1 MNENMEAFVLAAGLG
16 TRLRPWTLSHPKA
29 LVPVGGIPMLER
41 VILNL
46 RGEGF
51 SGVTVNIHHFGEQ
64 IVDFLDN
71 HDFGVKINVSDERDE
86 LLDTGGGLVR
96 ASRFFGESAVLVH
109 NADILSNAHLGQLME
124 RHRESGADVTL
135 LVSRRESSRK
145 LIFDQAMNLRGWH
158 NIKENRFRPERVQLK
173 PDDREYA
180 FSGIYVVGYKARE
193 EMRLIFGDTPF
204 PVMDYLLSE
213 KRSSTV
219 VGVVDPSL
227 HLIDIGKPETLR
239 QANLE
244 ITYGCDE

>member
-1 MNENMEAFVLAAGLG
+1 MNEEMKAFVLAAGLG
-16 TRLRPWTLSHPKA
+16 TRLRPWTLHHPKA

-46 RGEGF
+46 CSEGF
-51 SGVTVNIHHFGEQ
+51 SDVTVNIHHFGEQ

-71 HDFGVKINVSDERDE
+71 HDFGVKVNVSDERDG

-96 ASRFFGESAVLVH
+96 ASSFFGSAPVLVH
-109 NADILSNAHLGQLME
+109 NADILSDANLRQLVE
-124 RHRESGADVTL
+124 KHCENGADVTL
-135 LVSRRESSRK
+135 LVSERESGRK

-158 NIKENRFRPERVQLK
+158 NIKENRFRPESVRLK

-180 FSGIYVVGYKARE
+180 FSGIYVVGNKARE

-244 ITYGCDE
+244 ITCGCGE